1 MQIMQVNEKELS
13 ARGSKSS
20 INSYLVHLLLF
31 MGLLLA
37 SIMLTFCLDAWNSWA
52 YSFTIVL

>member
-13 ARGSKSS
+13 AHGSKGS

-37 SIMLTFCLDAWNSWA
+37 SIMLTFYLDA
-52 YSFTIVL
+52 